1 MRLDIVGNAR
11 KRKQKYHLFALSTEM
26 AKNEFL
32 ELHRT
37 NTHRP
42 SFPARL
48 RLLMKQLIICSK
60 KTNAA
65 LSFT

>member
-37 NTHRP
+37 STHRP

-48 RLLMKQLIICSK
+48 RLLMKQLII
-60 KTNAA
+60 
-65 LSFT
+65 